1 MTSLTSK
8 KIAAL
13 KPREKRFTISDG
25 HGLTLR
31 VMPSGVKSW
40 VFRLSETGKVT
51 DITLGRWPEM
61 SLKAAR
67 QEARRR
73 RKVAG
78 LTPQRGYV
86 LNDAFRLWKNLK
98 RGRIVSFR
106 DEKKRIEHYVMDK
119 IGNRQLDEITA
130 PLIIHTVMPIERS
143 GKRST
148 LKRILMRTREILD
161 LAVCAGF
168 LPHNPIERVSKVFAP
183 PRVKPMPAVHWKE
196 LPDVMRVMTEAP
208 RDMQLL
214 FAWSLLSMLRPGEN
228 AKLKWEWIDED
239 VLTLP
244 ASEMKKRRIHR
255 VPLSELMLKLLSV
268 IRKESP
274 HPRSGFIFPAKRTGS
289 KHVYQQNL
297 TKHLFKT
304 PLRGRLVGHGLRSVA
319 RGWMADNG
327 MSFEASE
334 ACLSHVTGS
343 SVSRA
348 YQRSDFLE
356 SRRQIMAAWSSFVS
370 DCARS
375 ARFLPGVLFAEPVG
389 EKLSRN

>member
-1 MTSLTSK
+1 
-8 KIAAL
+8 
-13 KPREKRFTISDG
+13 
-25 HGLTLR
+25 
-31 VMPSGVKSW
+31 MPSGVKSW

-73 RKVAG
+73 RKAAG
-78 LTPQRGYV
+78 LSPQRGYV

-98 RGRIVSFR
+98 RGRIVSYR
-106 DEKKRIEHYVMDK
+106 DEKKRIEQYVMSK
-119 IGNRQLDEITA
+119 IGSRQLDEITA

-168 LPHNPIERVSKVFAP
+168 IPHNPIERVSKVFAP

-228 AKLKWEWIDED
+228 AKLKWEWIDGGI
-239 VLTLP
+239 LTIP
-244 ASEMKKRRIHR
+244 ASEMKKGRTHR

-274 HPRSGFIFPAKRTGS
+274 HPRSGFVFPAKRSGS
-289 KHVYQQNL
+289 KHVYQQSL
-297 TKHLFKT
+297 TKYLFKT
-304 PLRGRLVGHGLRSVA
+304 PLRGRLVGHGLRSIA
-319 RGWMADNG
+319 RVWLADHEKPY
-327 MSFEASE
+327 EASE

-356 SRRQIMAAWSSFVS
+356 SRRAIMADWSSFVS
-370 DCARS
+370 DCAQS
-375 ARFLPGVLFAEPVG
+375 AGFLPGVLFVEPIG
-389 EKLSRN
+389 ETSD

>member
-1 MTSLTSK
+1 MTSLSTK

-98 RGRIVSFR
+98 RGRIVSYR
-106 DEKKRIEHYVMDK
+106 DEKKRIEQYVMSK

-168 LPHNPIERVSKVFAP
+168 IPHNPIERVSKVFAP

-255 VPLSELMLKLLSV
+255 VPLSE
-268 IRKESP
+268 
-274 HPRSGFIFPAKRTGS
+274 
-289 KHVYQQNL
+289 
-297 TKHLFKT
+297 T

-327 MSFEASE
+327 MPFEASE

-343 SVSRA
+343 AVSRA

-356 SRRQIMAAWSSFVS
+356 SRRQIVTAWSSFVS

-375 ARFLPGVLFAEPVG
+375 ANFLPGVLFAEPVG